1 MFGLEQKVIDLIL
14 KYFSAQPETL
24 EVYIYGSRAMGK
36 ESKGSD
42 IDLALVTSIE
52 EDLSGKIKLELE
64 ELPTP
69 YLFDVCDFKKL
80 SNQQLK
86 EHIDRAGK
94 LFYKKS

>member
-42 IDLALVTSIE
+42 IDLALVNSVE
-52 EDLSGKIKLELE
+52 EDLTGKIKLELE

-69 YLFDVCDFKKL
+69 YLFDVCDFNKL

-86 EHIDRAGK
+86 EHINGAGK